1 MSGGVLRG
9 PYACCRMYRRKVLL
23 VVGLLLAAGCGRPSS
38 AAFTTQTTTGTVP
51 LPVLPLPPPAPIVIT
66 GDAYDLHTAGP
77 VSTATFN
84 ATWAG
89 VLDTLNRYLEA
100 AVLTPLRTG
109 GPAGDLT
116 PLFNPPALER
126 VVPGGADRFAFI
138 DENLPPLSDLR
149 SERAVAGLT
158 ALAGKD
164 GTVSVVTA
172 GLELRLIGHVAGA
185 PVTVVR
191 TGELVLMP
199 EGNTWRIDAYD
210 IRVVRTLADQST
222 VTTTAERE

>member
-1 MSGGVLRG
+1 
-9 PYACCRMYRRKVLL
+9 MYRRTLFL
-23 VVGLLLAAGCGRPSS
+23 VAGLVLAAGCSKTSP
-38 AAFTTQTTTGTVP
+38 ALTTQTTTPQPAPPTAAP
-51 LPVLPLPPPAPIVIT
+51 APTLPVPPPAPIVIT
-66 GDAYDLHTAGP
+66 GDAYDLHTASR

-116 PLFNPPALER
+116 PLFNPPALAQ
-126 VVPGGADRFAFI
+126 VVPGGPDRFAFI

-172 GLELRLIGHVAGA
+172 GLDLRLIGHVVGT

-199 EGNTWRIDAYD
+199 EGGTWRIDAYD
-210 IRVVRTLADQST
+210 IKVVRTIAEE
-222 VTTTAERE
+222 TTTTVAERE

>member
-1 MSGGVLRG
+1 M
-9 PYACCRMYRRKVLL
+9 LL
-23 VVGLLLAAGCGRPSS
+23 LAVGLLLAAGCGRPASHAS
-38 AAFTTQTTTGTVP
+38 TTQTTTHTTSVP
-51 LPVLPLPPPAPIVIT
+51 VPTSALVLPVPPPAPIVIT

-77 VSTATFN
+77 VSTSVFN

-89 VLDTLNRYLEA
+89 VLDTLNKYLEA

-116 PLFNPPALER
+116 PLFNRPALER
-126 VVPGGADRFAFI
+126 VVPGGLDRFAFI
-138 DENLPPLSDLR
+138 DENLPPVSDLR

-158 ALAGKD
+158 GLAGKD

-172 GLELRLIGHVAGA
+172 GLDLRLIGHVAGA

-199 EGNTWRIDAYD
+199 EGGRWRIDAYD
-210 IRVVRTLADQST
+210 IKVVRTIAEAT
-222 VTTTAERE
+222 TTTTAERE

>member
-1 MSGGVLRG
+1 
-9 PYACCRMYRRKVLL
+9 MYRRTVLL
-23 VVGLLLAAGCGRPSS
+23 VAGLVLAAGCSKSS
-38 AAFTTQTTTGTVP
+38 PALTTQTTIPQPAPPTAAPPPT
-51 LPVLPLPPPAPIVIT
+51 LPLPPPPPIVIT
-66 GDAYDLHTAGP
+66 GDAYDLHTASR

-89 VLDTLNRYLEA
+89 VLDTLNRYLEV
-100 AVLTPLRTG
+100 AVVTPLRTG

-116 PLFNPPALER
+116 PLFNPPALAQ
-126 VVPGGADRFAFI
+126 VVPGGPDRFAFI

-158 ALAGKD
+158 GLAGKD

-199 EGNTWRIDAYD
+199 EGGTWRIDAYD
-210 IRVVRTLADQST
+210 IKVVRTVAEAT
-222 VTTTAERE
+222 TTTTAER

>member
-1 MSGGVLRG
+1 M
-9 PYACCRMYRRKVLL
+9 VLL
-23 VVGLLLAAGCGRPSS
+23 VAGLVLAAGCGRTHPE
-38 AAFTTQTTTGTVP
+38 AFTTQSTTPQPTVSP
-51 LPVLPLPPPAPIVIT
+51 AAPVLPLPPPAPITIT
-66 GDAYDLHTAGP
+66 GDAFDLHAAGT
-77 VSTATFN
+77 VATATFE

-89 VLDTLNRYLEA
+89 ALDTLNRWLEA
-100 AVLTPLRTG
+100 GVLTPLRTG

-116 PLFNPPALER
+116 PLFSPPALAR

-138 DENLPPLSDLR
+138 DENLPPVSDLR

-158 ALAGKD
+158 ALAGRD

-199 EGNTWRIDAYD
+199 EGGTWRIDAYD
-210 IRVVRTLADQST
+210 IKVVRTMAETTST
-222 VTTTAERE
+222 TSAEHE

>member
-1 MSGGVLRG
+1 MFRRVL
-9 PYACCRMYRRKVLL
+9 LL
-23 VVGLLLAAGCGRPSS
+23 VVGLLLAAGCGRS
-38 AAFTTQTTTGTVP
+38 ASPAYRAQTTLPQVP
-51 LPVLPLPPPAPIVIT
+51 TSAFVLPPSPPPPIVFT
-66 GDAYDLHTAGP
+66 GDAYNLHTASP
-77 VSTATFN
+77 VATATFH

-89 VLDTLNRYLEA
+89 VLDTLNKYLEA
-100 AVLTPLRTG
+100 AILTPLRTG

-116 PLFNPPALER
+116 PLFNRPALER
-126 VVPGGADRFAFI
+126 VVAGGIDRFAFI
-138 DENLPPLSDLR
+138 DENLPPVSDLR

-158 ALAGKD
+158 GLAGKD

-199 EGNTWRIDAYD
+199 ERGAWRIDAYD
-210 IRVVRTLADQST
+210 IKVVRTLAQDT
-222 VTTTAERE
+222 TTTTAERE